1 MANIFEFLSK
11 DENITPEKACKSRQ
25 MQFHVK
31 TAYVWGLRYR
41 WDPSLSLNPVRRF
54 AHFMPPWAEMSKII
68 SKQSLSQTMQCWN
81 VYDSHSGPCWVETSS
96 GAHEFPW
103 HDFKGGHFQEFSR
116 TNWTKCSFITSAP
129 HSSNGKAGSLE
140 PLSSTFCP
148 STLHCGEL
156 GHENVLQH
164 PKGVCDQTKLV
175 SLVISHAGIVIV
187 ALT

>member
-1 MANIFEFLSK
+1 MNFYQRMGILPLKKRVNRDKCSFTTKQRMFG
-11 DENITPEKACKSRQ
+11 
-25 MQFHVK
+25 
-31 TAYVWGLRYR
+31 GLRYR

-68 SKQSLSQTMQCWN
+68 SKQSLSQTMQCWH

-103 HDFKGGHFQEFSR
+103 HNFQGCHFQEFSR

>member
-1 MANIFEFLSK
+1 MTEATSIVHERCCYHCGTTNEQGKIRLFSQWTLDGWDEQNHIKAKPLS
-11 DENITPEKACKSRQ
+11 NQ
-25 MQFHVK
+25 WH
-31 TAYVWGLRYR
+31 
-41 WDPSLSLNPVRRF
+41 
-54 AHFMPPWAEMSKII
+54 
-68 SKQSLSQTMQCWN
+68 

-103 HDFKGGHFQEFSR
+103 HNFKGGHFQEFSR